1 MTDLTTIYLGLPLRS
16 PLVASAGPVTGDPTM
31 WQRLE
36 EAGAGAIVLPSLFEE
51 EIEQEAESRAF
62 AEEFGTDMFGE
73 ALSYLPDLNIPDVGP
88 ARHLA
93 FVEKAREKLT
103 IPVIASLNG
112 TSPGG
117 WVRYAKHLADA
128 GADAIELNLYD
139 VVVDPTI
146 SSAQVE
152 DRYVELVEEVRAEI
166 TVPLAVKLSPW
177 FTALGNLAI
186 RLQGAG
192 ADGLVL
198 FNRLYQPDID
208 LETLTVVPVGTEHA
222 HREPS
227 STPLDRQPPPGG
239 GHLPGCHIRRT
250 RRRGCDEAAARRR
263 RRGDDHERAPAS
275 WPRAPAR
282 DGAVHAGLDER
293 ARVRLRRRAARI
305 DEPQERSR
313 SPGLRAGELLP
324 GAAQLSAETPS
335 VGCADAT
342 QRRASSQRRRPPQ

>member
-16 PLVASAGPVTGDPTM
+16 PLVASAGPLTGDPTM

-36 EAGAGAIVLPSLFEE
+36 QAGAAAIVLPSLFEE

-73 ALSYLPDLNIPDVGP
+73 ALSYLPDLDIPDVGP

-93 FVEKAREKLT
+93 FVEKAREKVS

-139 VVVDPTI
+139 VVVDPAI

-166 TVPLAVKLSPW
+166 TIPLAVKLSPW
-177 FTALGNLAI
+177 FTALGNLAV

-208 LETLTVVPVGTEHA
+208 LETLTVVPRLA
-222 HREPS
+222 L
-227 STPLDRQPPPGG
+227 STPTESRLPLHWIANLHRVVDISLAATTGVHDGADAMKLLLAGADVVMTTSALLRHGPE
-239 GHLPGCHIRRT
+239 HLVVMERFMRDWMSE
-250 RRRGCDEAAARRR
+250 REYDSVAELRGSMSRKNVPDPQVY
-263 RRGDDHERAPAS
+263 ERANYYQVLHS
-275 WPRAPAR
+275 Y
-282 DGAVHAGLDER
+282 
-293 ARVRLRRRAARI
+293 
-305 DEPQERSR
+305 
-313 SPGLRAGELLP
+313 
-324 GAAQLSAETPS
+324 
-335 VGCADAT
+335 
-342 QRRASSQRRRPPQ
+342 RPKHHR

>member
-16 PLVASAGPVTGDPTM
+16 PLVASAGPITGDSTM

-73 ALSYLPDLNIPDVGP
+73 ALSYLPDLDVPDVGP

-93 FVEKAREKLT
+93 FVEKARSKVS

-146 SSAQVE
+146 SSAEVE
-152 DRYVELVEEVRAEI
+152 SRYVELVEEVRAEI
-166 TVPLAVKLSPW
+166 AVPLAVKLSPW
-177 FTALGNLAI
+177 FTALGNLAV
-186 RLQGAG
+186 RLQAAG

-208 LETLTVVPVGTEHA
+208 LETLTVVPRLA
-222 HREPS
+222 L
-227 STPLDRQPPPGG
+227 STPTESRLPLHWIANLHRVVDISLAATTGAHDGADAMKLLLAGADVVMTTSALLRHGPE
-239 GHLPGCHIRRT
+239 HLRVMERFMRDWMT
-250 RRRGCDEAAARRR
+250 EREYDSVAELRGSMSRKNVPDPQVY
-263 RRGDDHERAPAS
+263 ERANYYQVLHS
-275 WPRAPAR
+275 Y
-282 DGAVHAGLDER
+282 
-293 ARVRLRRRAARI
+293 
-305 DEPQERSR
+305 
-313 SPGLRAGELLP
+313 
-324 GAAQLSAETPS
+324 
-335 VGCADAT
+335 
-342 QRRASSQRRRPPQ
+342 RPKHHR

>member
-1 MTDLTTIYLGLPLRS
+1 MTDFTTIYLGLPLRS
-16 PLVASAGPVTGDPTM
+16 PLVASAGPLTGDPTM

-36 EAGAGAIVLPSLFEE
+36 DAGAGAIVLPSLFEE
-51 EIEQEAESRAF
+51 EIEQDAESRAF
-62 AEEFGTDMFGE
+62 TEEFGTDMFGE
-73 ALSYLPDLNIPDVGP
+73 ALSYLPDLDVPDVGP

-93 FVEKAREKLT
+93 FVERAREKLS

-146 SSAQVE
+146 SSSEVE

-166 TVPLAVKLSPW
+166 SVPLAVKLSPW
-177 FTALGNLAI
+177 FTALGNLAV

-208 LETLTVVPVGTEHA
+208 LDTLTVVPRLA
-222 HREPS
+222 L
-227 STPLDRQPPPGG
+227 STPTESRLPLHWIANLHRVVDISLAATTGAHDGADAMKLLLVGADVVMTTSALLRHGPEHLIVMERFMRDWMMEREYDSITELRGSMSRQNVPDPQVY
-239 GHLPGCHIRRT
+239 
-250 RRRGCDEAAARRR
+250 
-263 RRGDDHERAPAS
+263 ERANYYQVLHS
-275 WPRAPAR
+275 Y
-282 DGAVHAGLDER
+282 
-293 ARVRLRRRAARI
+293 
-305 DEPQERSR
+305 
-313 SPGLRAGELLP
+313 
-324 GAAQLSAETPS
+324 
-335 VGCADAT
+335 
-342 QRRASSQRRRPPQ
+342 RPNTHR

>member
-1 MTDLTTIYLGLPLRS
+1 MTDFTTIYLGLPLRS

-36 EAGAGAIVLPSLFEE
+36 DAGAGAIVLPSLFEE

-62 AEEFGTDMFGE
+62 SEEFGTDMFGE
-73 ALSYLPDLNIPDVGP
+73 ALSYLPDLEVPDVGP

-93 FVEKAREKLT
+93 FVERAREKVS

-146 SSAQVE
+146 SSSEVE
-152 DRYVELVEEVRAEI
+152 NRYVELVEEVRAEI
-166 TVPLAVKLSPW
+166 SVPLAVKLSPW
-177 FTALGNLAI
+177 FTALGNLAV

-208 LETLTVVPVGTEHA
+208 LDTLTVVPRLA
-222 HREPS
+222 L
-227 STPLDRQPPPGG
+227 STPTESRLPLHWIANLHRVVDISLAATSGAHDGADAMKLLLAGADVVMTTSALLRHGPE
-239 GHLPGCHIRRT
+239 HLIVMERFMRDWMTEREYDSVTELRGSMSRRNVP
-250 RRRGCDEAAARRR
+250 DPQVY
-263 RRGDDHERAPAS
+263 ERANYYQVLHS
-275 WPRAPAR
+275 Y
-282 DGAVHAGLDER
+282 
-293 ARVRLRRRAARI
+293 
-305 DEPQERSR
+305 
-313 SPGLRAGELLP
+313 
-324 GAAQLSAETPS
+324 
-335 VGCADAT
+335 
-342 QRRASSQRRRPPQ
+342 RPKHHR